1 MPRLIEHI
9 DVIARKKQS
18 GVFFISFHPERSI
31 YDDSPMAYQWKNDP
45 VRKMICEWLTEQH
58 IAWQSCNG
66 IASESFMSNYRGQVY
81 LDIPCDENN
90 EQYKLANDFLE
101 NPDGSNR
108 FDNVNF
114 WQLPLEVAMQN
125 AHHDEPDFWS
135 KWAENF

>member
-18 GVFFISFHPERSI
+18 GVFFISFDPKRSI
-31 YDDSPMAYQWKNDP
+31 FDDRTEPYQWKEDS
-45 VRKMICEWLTEQH
+45 VRKMICNWLTEQQ
-58 IAWQSCNG
+58 ISWYPCNG

-81 LDIPCDENN
+81 LDIPYDENN
-90 EQYKLANDFLE
+90 EKYKLANEFLE
-101 NPDGSNR
+101 NPDGSNC

-125 AHHDEPDFWS
+125 AHHDEPGFWEQ
-135 KWAENF
+135 WAESF